1 VAKRIEVTLIGNAS
15 SLKRALND
23 AGGAVSGLES
33 KLATFAKRGLLAG
46 TAAMGAL
53 GYSSAKAAID
63 FESSFAG
70 IRKTVDA
77 TEPQFAALERGI
89 RNMAK
94 EIPAGVNQLN
104 EIGEM
109 AGQLGIKRKAIIP
122 FIRTI
127 ADLGETTNLVGEE
140 AASTMARLVNVTGL
154 PQSQIRRLGST
165 IVALGNAGASTEQEI
180 AAFGLRIAG
189 AGRQVGLTAPQILSF
204 GNALSSVGIEA
215 DAGGTAISTTFI
227 KIASAVNSGGKDLA
241 AFAKVAGM
249 SGDQFRTAFRD
260 NAAMATVEFIEGL
273 AKLKQRGGDVFGTL
287 DNLGLG
293 GIRVRDAL
301 LRASG
306 AGDLL
311 RDSIELGNRAWKE
324 NTALTRE
331 AEKRYQ
337 THAAQLKTLHNR
349 WIDLKIVLGEAML
362 PTLARVMKS
371 IVGFAERLGAAATV
385 EAKLR
390 VVWSAV
396 EDNFDQLWATVKA
409 QVQEKFLGRRE
420 AVVVEGGRI
429 EWRNVEPDV
438 QINWS
443 AVKDRIVAN
452 FRANNPFAQGGAT
465 DEINRMIGEG
475 LRRAFT
481 LENMGE
487 VARAF
492 NNALWNAVVSG
503 TRGLGAR
510 INSALAAEFRR
521 LTTGDLASLGDRI
534 NAALRSAGASAF
546 RGASAI
552 GDRINAGIRSGLSA
566 VADTVRRA
574 LGRITG
580 TLWSVARES
589 FGNAISIGSSIIRG
603 IISGL
608 AGLVAEVGAA
618 IASKVRAAVD
628 WARANVGSTAEQY
641 THRTIGVPMGRGII
655 TGFLLGT
662 ADLPEKIRDKVR
674 KSLEAARQE
683 VERAQGMFETAFG
696 RVSDRI
702 RRAFDAE
709 TSGTMTPAEKAIAA
723 IEKRREEERMA
734 EAITDAQNELTK
746 AIKEGDAAAI
756 ASAERRLA
764 IAKEDLEIANLRTQ
778 AARERLEWEA
788 KRENLGQ
795 QLEDALDFAESLGKR
810 GQVGKMRA
818 FLKRIFESFGIDAET
833 AGVNLG
839 DAFVKGLVAQEA
851 VAEKAAKAI
860 RAAIERGLGVG
871 TGIVVQV
878 APATAGPSTFAP
890 RASTVNR
897 PAGGGDI
904 NITFPN
910 YVGDRRELEEEI
922 RAALSR
928 TQNRQG
934 FF

>member
-1 VAKRIEVTLIGNAS
+1 LARKIEVTLVGDAS
-15 SLKRALND
+15 RLKRALND

-109 AGQLGIKRKAIIP
+109 AGQLGIKRKGILP

-127 ADLGETTNLVGEE
+127 ADLGETTNLVGED
-140 AASTMARLVNVTGL
+140 AAATMARLMNVMRV
-154 PQSQIRRLGST
+154 PQGEIRRLGST
-165 IVALGNAGASTEQEI
+165 IVALGNAGASTEKEI
-180 AAFGLRIAG
+180 ADFGLRIGG
-189 AGRQVGLTAPQILSF
+189 AGKIAGLSAPQVLAI
-204 GNALSSVGIEA
+204 GNAFSSVGVEA
-215 DAGGTAISTTFI
+215 EAGGTAVSKVLLGMNT
-227 KIASAVNSGGKDLA
+227 AVLSGGKQLEG
-241 AFAKVAGM
+241 FAKVAGM
-249 SGDQFRTAFRD
+249 TGEQFRKAFKDDAGLALTSFVEGLNRISEGGG
-260 NAAMATVEFIEGL
+260 NAAKAL
-273 AKLKQRGGDVFGTL
+273 AD
-287 DNLGLG
+287 LGLTDQ
-293 GIRVRDAL
+293 RL
-301 LRASG
+301 LRAFLTVAG
-306 AGDLL
+306 AGDIL
-311 RDSIELGNRAWKE
+311 RQSLETGNQAWKE

-396 EDNFDQLWATVKA
+396 ETNASELWELVKA
-409 QVQEKFLGRRE
+409 ELRNQVLGRRE
-420 AVVVEGGRI
+420 AFVVEGGKI
-429 EWRNVEPDV
+429 EWRFDPPEIDV
-438 QINWS
+438 SGLMRRFGENLARQMTQGGNLTGADQIN
-443 AVKDRIVAN
+443 
-452 FRANNPFAQGGAT
+452 AQLK
-465 DEINRMIGEG
+465 EW

-709 TSGTMTPAEKAIAA
+709 VSMPTPTELEIRQIEERREQERLTQAIADAQAELNRVTAEGDANAIAA
-723 IEKRREEERMA
+723 ARQRIA
-734 EAITDAQNELTK
+734 LAQEDL
-746 AIKEGDAAAI
+746 
-756 ASAERRLA
+756 RLA
-764 IAKEDLEIANLRTQ
+764 ELHKQ
-778 AARERLEWEA
+778 AAKERLEKDA
-788 KRENLGQ
+788 RADNLRD
-795 QLEDALDFAESLGKR
+795 QLSDALDFGESLGKR

-818 FLKRIFESFGIDAET
+818 FLKRIFESFGIDART

-851 VAEKAAKAI
+851 IAEKAAKAI

-878 APATAGPSTFAP
+878 APTTAGPSTFAP

-897 PAGGGDI
+897 PAGGGDV
-904 NITFPN
+904 NISFPN

-922 RAALSR
+922 RSALSR